1 MKPIVIIAIAV
12 GCSIIAMIGVSF
24 AMEMYAVYHAQQG
37 MKNYLEHEE
46 LCDDLFEELMVIHQW
61 RADNGIHILH
71 PDYAD
76 SENEVM
82 RLDSDYQRECRNH
95 FEAKKLALGN

>member
-1 MKPIVIIAIAV
+1 M
-12 GCSIIAMIGVSF
+12 MGVSF
-24 AMEMYAVYHAQQG
+24 AMEMYAVYQTQQG

-46 LCDDLFEELMVIHQW
+46 FCDNSFEEIMTIYQW
-61 RADNGIHILH
+61 REDNGIHILH

-82 RLDSDYQRECRNH
+82 RLWSDYDRECKNH
-95 FEAKKLALGN
+95 FEAKRLALGN

>member
-46 LCDDLFEELMVIHQW
+46 L
-61 RADNGIHILH
+61 
-71 PDYAD
+71 
-76 SENEVM
+76 
-82 RLDSDYQRECRNH
+82 
-95 FEAKKLALGN
+95 